1 MTMALQVRRV
11 VTGHDANGRA
21 VVKIDEVS
29 KNLVSSRPGA
39 TACVVWTTE
48 SFPIDNTGDADEGLR
63 QVGTT
68 LNNGTVFRVVEF
80 GPGVAP
86 RNHRTDSIDYA
97 VVMSGEIDMA
107 LDDTVVHLKAGD
119 VLVQRG
125 TIHNWVNRGTWPC
138 VIAFVLIDAKP
149 VEVGETVLRVEG

>member
-1 MTMALQVRRV
+1 MPLQIRRV
-11 VTGHDANGRA
+11 VTGHVANGRA
-21 VVKIDEVS
+21 VVTIDEVS
-29 KNLVSSRPGA
+29 QNLLSGRLGQMG
-39 TACVVWTTE
+39 CVVWTTE
-48 SFPIDNTGDADEGLR
+48 GFPVNNTGDADEGAR

-80 GPGVAP
+80 APGVAP

-97 VVMSGEIDMA
+97 VVVSGELDME
-107 LDDTVVHLKAGD
+107 LDDTVVHLRAGD

-125 TIHNWVNRGTWPC
+125 TIHNWVNRGNEPC

-149 VEVGETVLRVEG
+149 VEVGGKMLHAEG

>member
-1 MTMALQVRRV
+1 MTLQVRRV
-11 VTGHDANGRA
+11 VTGHDANGHA
-21 VVKIDEVS
+21 LVTIDEICD
-29 KNLVSSRPGA
+29 KLVSSRPGQ

-48 SFPIDNTGDADEGLR
+48 SFPVNNTGDTDQGAR

-80 GPGVAP
+80 APGVAR

-97 VVMSGEIDMA
+97 VVVSGEIDME
-107 LDDTVVHLKAGD
+107 LDNSVVHLKAGD

-125 TIHNWVNRGTWPC
+125 TIHNWLNRGTEPC
-138 VIAFVLIDAKP
+138 VIAFVLVDAKP
-149 VEVGETVLRVEG
+149 VEVNGKVLRAEG

>member
-1 MTMALQVRRV
+1 MSLNLRRV

-29 KNLVSSRPGA
+29 KNLVSSRPGS
-39 TACVVWTTE
+39 TACVLWTTE
-48 SFPIDNTGDADEGLR
+48 SFPVDNTGDADEGLR

-80 GPGVAP
+80 APGVAP
-86 RNHRTDSIDYA
+86 RVHRTDSIDYA
-97 VVMSGEIDMA
+97 VVMSGEIDME
-107 LDDTVVHLKAGD
+107 LDDSVVHLKEGD

-125 TIHNWVNRGTWPC
+125 TIHNWINRGTVPC
-138 VIAFVLIDAKP
+138 VVAVVLIDAKS
-149 VEVGETVLRVEG
+149 VEVGGQVLPAVG